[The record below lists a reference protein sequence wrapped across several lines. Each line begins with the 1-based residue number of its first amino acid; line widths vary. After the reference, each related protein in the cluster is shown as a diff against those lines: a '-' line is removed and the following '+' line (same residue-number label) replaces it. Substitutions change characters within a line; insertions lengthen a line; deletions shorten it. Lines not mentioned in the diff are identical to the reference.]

1 MPSAESTA
9 EDAPEA
15 SFPPLPEDE
24 IFSFEVQAAEVK
36 RSAKGPYANVKLAV
50 VDHPEHASHLVWE
63 ILPLPDEFLFAARIR
78 ETIASEK
85 RPWDKA
91 LWTQYNRFM
100 QFLGAIG
107 FEIGEGVT
115 LEDSGGQ
122 KAWNVHQLLGRRFQA
137 KAATEVTQG
146 QARSRIGMYL
156 PRIS

>member
-1 MPSAESTA
+1 MPSAESTV
-9 EDAPEA
+9 EDAPET

-36 RSAKGPYANVKLAV
+36 RSAQGSHVSLKLV
-50 VDHPEHASHLVWE
+50 VMDHPEYANHLVWE
-63 ILPLPDEFLFAARIR
+63 TLALPNEFLYAARIK
-78 ETIASEK
+78 ETIESEK
-85 RPWDKA
+85 RPWNEA
-91 LWTQYNRFM
+91 LWTGYRRFM

-115 LEDSGGQ
+115 LEDRGGQ
-122 KAWNVHQLLGRRFQA
+122 KAWNVRQLLGRRFQA
-137 KAATEVTQG
+137 KVATEVCQG